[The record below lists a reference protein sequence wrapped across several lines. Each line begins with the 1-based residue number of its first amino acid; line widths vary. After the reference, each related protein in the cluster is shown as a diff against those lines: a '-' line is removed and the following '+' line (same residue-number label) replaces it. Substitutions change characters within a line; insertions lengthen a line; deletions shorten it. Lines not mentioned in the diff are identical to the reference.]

1 MKEVEELKTVF
12 DFGKLT
18 PTDLIKEAEDISN
31 ESDNFGILKSKPVN
45 KWIEEAKNQP
55 VPKMLLGEL
64 WYENELCILFADTN
78 LGKSILSVQIGN
90 SISKGQQIRGF
101 QLEAPKQKVLYFDF
115 ELSAKQF
122 EVRYSTKESN
132 GELSNHYLFDE
143 DFIRI
148 EINSNAE
155 IPNVSF
161 EEAINNSIEEVVIRT
176 GAKILIIDNITYLR
190 SATEN
195 AKDALPLM
203 KHLKDLQRKHKLS
216 ILILAH
222 TPKRDLSIPIT
233 RNDLQGS
240 KMLVNFTD
248 SSFCIGESFKDKRI
262 RYIKQIKAR
271 NTEIVYDSENVITT
285 QITKESN
292 FLQFEFLNFGT
303 EKEHLKQLSEQ
314 DRESNI
320 EKVKQMISQGI
331 SQRKISAELGISL
344 GAVNKYS
351 KL

>member
-1 MKEVEELKTVF
+1 
-12 DFGKLT
+12 
-18 PTDLIKEAEDISN
+18 
-31 ESDNFGILKSKPVN
+31 
-45 KWIEEAKNQP
+45 
-55 VPKMLLGEL
+55 
-64 WYENELCILFADTN
+64 
-78 LGKSILSVQIGN
+78 
-90 SISKGQQIRGF
+90 
-101 QLEAPKQKVLYFDF
+101 
-115 ELSAKQF
+115 
-122 EVRYSTKESN
+122 
-132 GELSNHYLFDE
+132 
-143 DFIRI
+143 
-148 EINSNAE
+148 
-155 IPNVSF
+155 
-161 EEAINNSIEEVVIRT
+161 
-176 GAKILIIDNITYLR
+176 
-190 SATEN
+190 
-195 AKDALPLM
+195 M

-222 TPKRDLSIPIT
+222 TPKRDLSKPIT

-320 EKVKQMISQGI
+320 EKVKEMISQGI
-331 SQRKISAELGISL
+331 SQRKISTELGISL